1 MKKNDIYEILITGIS
16 DEGYGVGRAEGIV
29 VFVPFALIG
38 ETVRVVIIKVLKS
51 YSVGKILD
59 VVSPSK
65 KRIKSSCEFFY
76 KCGGCCFQNV
86 DYEEELKYKKQF
98 VDDCIRKISKL
109 CFDIS
114 DIIGAKET
122 FNYRNKSQFPVSP
135 DGIGI
140 YAPKS
145 HRVIDMNKCLIQAED
160 TEVII
165 KTVREWMNK
174 YNISPYDEQSDTGC
188 IRHIYTRSGKTET
201 MVVIVTRTKKVKF
214 TDELVKMLRQADDRI
229 CSVMQNINLKR
240 TNVVL
245 GEELKVLWGKDY
257 ITDSIGDKI
266 FKISAFS
273 FYQVNNEQTK
283 VLYDVAAKF
292 ADIKK
297 TDTVWDLYCGIGT
310 IGQYVASG
318 AKKIVG
324 VEIVDAAVKNA
335 EENAKINNLKNC
347 EYFCGSAE
355 KIVPKLLAKGYN
367 ADIVIL
373 DPPRKGC
380 DLKLLE
386 TVVKSNTKKIVYISC
401 KPSTLAR
408 DLVFLTEN
416 GYKVNEIQPVDLFPR
431 TSHVETVVLLSK

>member
-1 MKKNDIYEILITGIS
+1 MKKNDIYEILISGIS
-16 DEGYGVGRAEGIV
+16 DEGYGVGRAEGMV

-59 VVSPSK
+59 IVKPSER
-65 KRIKSSCEFFY
+65 RIKSSCEFFY

-86 DYEEELKYKKQF
+86 DYEEELMYKKQF

-109 CFDIS
+109 RFNVS
-114 DIIGAKET
+114 NIIGAKNT
-122 FNYRNKSQFPVSP
+122 FNYRNKSQFPVSQ

-140 YAPKS
+140 YASKS
-145 HRVIDMNKCLIQAED
+145 HRVIDMNKCLIQAEN
-160 TEVII
+160 TEIII
-165 KTVREWMNK
+165 KTVREWMDK

-201 MVVIVTRTKKVKF
+201 MVVIVTRTKKLKF
-214 TDELVKMLRQADDRI
+214 ADELVKMLRMVDETI

-245 GEELKVLWGKDY
+245 GDELKLLWGKDY
-257 ITDSIGDKI
+257 ITDSVGDKI

-283 VLYDVAAKF
+283 VLYDVAANL

-310 IGQYVASG
+310 IGQYIGSG

-347 EYFCGSAE
+347 EYFCGPAE
-355 KIVPKLLAKGYN
+355 KVVPKLLAKGYN
-367 ADIVIL
+367 ADVVIL

-386 TVVKSNTKKIVYISC
+386 TVVKSNTKRIVYISC

-408 DLVFLTEN
+408 DLIYLTEN
-416 GYKVNEIQPVDLFPR
+416 GYKVCEIQPVDLFPR
-431 TSHVETVVLLSK
+431 TSHVETVALLTK